1 MPPLTVAAYNA
12 RIAQLSSSS
21 GTGTASQATSVTSSA
36 DASPSGSSPTSSMS
50 SVKPPPIP
58 STVASEV
65 PSDLVALAREL
76 KAGIAAARELKSA
89 QIGFKDFRLGT
100 SLKTDGTPKGT
111 TGCKLAEDFSPS
123 ANPSMSEQTL
133 AASRA
138 RWWPIVGDLK
148 VCTATTTVFEK
159 QASVTY
165 YTLGADE
172 VIAKI
177 ILKAANAD
185 LPGITAALSKTLG
198 APKESSKT
206 KSGNEVREEVRK
218 AAREECDNPNI
229 PMPPQKLQQ
238 CYDTVEYR
246 TGLRM
251 QMLPPDGIV
260 ATNRMWSP
268 QGAQVVYTQVNTID
282 PTEVVFFASSLIN
295 PQQQVVDGLTK
306 DIGSQNDKARKAEEE
321 KKAKD
326 F

>member
-1 MPPLTVAAYNA
+1 
-12 RIAQLSSSS
+12 
-21 GTGTASQATSVTSSA
+21 
-36 DASPSGSSPTSSMS
+36 
-50 SVKPPPIP
+50 
-58 STVASEV
+58 
-65 PSDLVALAREL
+65 
-76 KAGIAAARELKSA
+76 
-89 QIGFKDFRLGT
+89 
-100 SLKTDGTPKGT
+100 
-111 TGCKLAEDFSPS
+111 
-123 ANPSMSEQTL
+123 MSEQTL

-206 KSGNEVREEVRK
+206 KPVNELREEVRK
-218 AAREECDNPNI
+218 AAREECENPNI
-229 PMPPQKLQQ
+229 PMPPQNLQQ

-251 QMLPPDGIV
+251 KMLPPDGIV